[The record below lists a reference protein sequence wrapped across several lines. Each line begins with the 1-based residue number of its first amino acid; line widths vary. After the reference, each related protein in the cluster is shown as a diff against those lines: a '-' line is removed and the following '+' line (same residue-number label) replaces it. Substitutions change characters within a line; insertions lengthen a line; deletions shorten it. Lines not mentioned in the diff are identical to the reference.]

1 MAKQM
6 KRVEKRYVPQQ
17 ESFRQLPGLRPQAE
31 PQAAV
36 ATPAP
41 DSGAER
47 LRELAESLAAGNKAL
62 GDFFTMEKSF
72 EETNR
77 AEAKVRGRL
86 GLPEGEGRGFL
97 DYGVRYGYEQGKALR
112 DAEDVAIEY
121 NRVMEENKSR
131 FVPENFKSSDEVRA
145 FSDKV
150 LDDILKERDINLAGA
165 GEAYMGVIGPEVAKL
180 KVEGRVKALS
190 LYDDQI
196 KLGNINVFTDRVR
209 KTMDA
214 EFIPYIKGLAA
225 DPTRLM
231 DTKDLQFIRDK
242 MTKLS
247 KEASEVYRIDRD
259 AANVLM
265 VETMTSG
272 IQDQIT
278 LATADGGS
286 WKTLADLEQVA
297 LGIFRTVDIPDASG
311 FRLTTTKGDPE
322 TVKAIGNLRA
332 TVTSLSDASDRIR
345 EKIQKR
351 ESDKLVSNEAIKI
364 FNKEQTI
371 EEGFAN
377 IQRMIKS
384 GLIDNEVALKTIT
397 QLHQVYETGAVSQ
410 VSREEAMKYVSM
422 ALSGQL
428 SPTDI
433 WQVAYDNKLPK
444 ELMSQMM
451 QARSAYQADVSFN
464 HSMVSFAQSQLSYDR
479 ESRMQE
485 WRLNKTLNAT
495 SFQNI
500 VDKHKLSGEEL
511 SFVQYSVGHLV
522 NDPAVQVDPTDLE
535 DAMLTASKHYSDIN
549 QKFAPTEASLV
560 SREIDAEGKLASPR
574 LKRLVEI
581 QKKITSKRK
590 SAAMFPV
597 GSSEYKAANIEL
609 FALDEELRR
618 LSGKGETPKPVV
630 PPPTGGQP
638 VWQNR

>member
-121 NRVMEENKSR
+121 NRIMEQSKTQII
-131 FVPENFKSSDEVRA
+131 PENFKTSDEVRS

-150 LDDILKERDINLAGA
+150 LDDILKSKGISLGEA
-165 GEAYMGVIGPEVAKL
+165 GEAYLGVMGPEVAKL
-180 KVEGRVKALS
+180 KVEGRVQALT
-190 LYDDQI
+190 LYDAQI

-214 EFIPYIKGLAA
+214 EFVPYIKGLAA

-231 DTKDLQFIRDK
+231 DSKDLQFVRDK
-242 MTKLS
+242 MSKLS
-247 KEASEVYRIDRD
+247 KEASEVYKIDRD

-265 VETMTSG
+265 VETLTSG
-272 IQDQIT
+272 IQDQIA

-297 LGIFRTVDIPDASG
+297 LGLFRTVDMPDASG

-322 TVKAIGNLRA
+322 TVKAIGNLRNV
-332 TVTSLSDASDRIR
+332 VTSLSDASDRIR

-371 EEGFAN
+371 EEGFEN

-422 ALSGQL
+422 ALSGKL

-444 ELMSQMM
+444 ELMTQMM

-464 HSMVSFAQSQLSYDR
+464 HSMVSFAQSQLSYNI
-479 ESRMQE
+479 ESKMQQ
-485 WRLNKTLNAT
+485 WRFNKTTNSST
-495 SFQNI
+495 FQNI

-511 SFVQYSVGHLV
+511 QFVQYSVGHLI
-522 NDPAVQVDPTDLE
+522 NDPATKVDPVELE

-574 LKRLVEI
+574 LKKLVEI